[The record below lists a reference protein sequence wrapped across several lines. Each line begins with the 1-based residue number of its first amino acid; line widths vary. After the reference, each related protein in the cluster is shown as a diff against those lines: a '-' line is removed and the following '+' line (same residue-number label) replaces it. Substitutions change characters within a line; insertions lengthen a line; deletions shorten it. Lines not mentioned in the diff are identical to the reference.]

1 MLLSTFSRPRLLG
14 VQRGGILSK
23 DGTCESGS
31 LRLVFIHRA
40 IKASIMLPREYHY
53 HRLRLLSFFL
63 HIFFFYTFQSK
74 QTANFLLLKQRVSS
88 PKIIFHHAFPF
99 TYHRHFLRCGAP
111 NVLLCPCRLLEPSPR
126 DEEPCPEG
134 RPVCTSGRVSFQAHS
149 PPGGP
154 CHYQATQSSRITWTR
169 FMFTRTRAASNV
181 VTDDTTSTA
190 VHSVL
195 NGDAV
200 NWAVK
205 EMCGL
210 LCTHC
215 RL

>member
-1 MLLSTFSRPRLLG
+1 MHFHLPTIALFSAVALLTFSYAHVASLSPALEMRSHVPRAVPYVLRGGCRSKLIHLRAGHATTKRPSLPELLG
-14 VQRGGILSK
+14 
-23 DGTCESGS
+23 
-31 LRLVFIHRA
+31 
-40 IKASIMLPREYHY
+40 
-53 HRLRLLSFFL
+53 
-63 HIFFFYTFQSK
+63 
-74 QTANFLLLKQRVSS
+74 
-88 PKIIFHHAFPF
+88 
-99 TYHRHFLRCGAP
+99 
-111 NVLLCPCRLLEPSPR
+111 
-126 DEEPCPEG
+126 
-134 RPVCTSGRVSFQAHS
+134 
-149 PPGGP
+149 PGL
-154 CHYQATQSSRITWTR
+154 
-169 FMFTRTRAASNV
+169 MFTQTRAASNV